1 MKRKSTLPK
10 GTGTQGAA
18 VRLLWWMLT
27 DPMQQQ
33 CRDVREAAA
42 TEAATASVATL
53 PVCPQ
58 VQVQQA
64 VATEALA
71 ALTADVEGL
80 ASMGPPVCTQI

>member
-10 GTGTQGAA
+10 GAGTQWAA
-18 VRLLWWMLT
+18 VWLLRWVLT

-33 CRDVREAAA
+33 CRDVREAVA
-42 TEAATASVATL
+42 TEAATVGVAAP
-53 PVCPQ
+53 PVRPQ

-64 VATEALA
+64 VVTEALA

-80 ASMGPPVCTQI
+80 ASMGPPVRTQI